1 MAILDIQK
9 QNAVHLYV
17 TIAGFMVMY
26 QGYAMPFMQGADQNR
41 IVLKESK
48 SEGAAKEIGTN
59 AGRMAMMI
67 GGLDTMIGGL
77 VVIVEGLD
85 MMIEDLDMMIEILDM
100 IIETVVGMMKG
111 GIVTIGMIGRE
122 PVIVDTMKGETSLM
136 KIGTKT
142 RDMRIRMLMRKSVI
156 DINQGTTKG
165 ASTTAAIPG
174 AP

>member
-100 IIETVVGMMKG
+100 IIETVVG
-111 GIVTIGMIGRE
+111 IVTIGMIGRE